1 MTTEQMLG
9 LLLLVIAYSGITL
22 FIAILEAI
30 RYYRIKQAAKKQ
42 PAPTALLGV
51 VAPPKRKRD

>member
-9 LLLLVIAYSGITL
+9 LLLLVFAYSGITL
-22 FIAILEAI
+22 FVAILEAV
-30 RYYRIKQAAKKQ
+30 RYYRLKKAAAEQ
-42 PAPTALLGV
+42 PTTLLGV